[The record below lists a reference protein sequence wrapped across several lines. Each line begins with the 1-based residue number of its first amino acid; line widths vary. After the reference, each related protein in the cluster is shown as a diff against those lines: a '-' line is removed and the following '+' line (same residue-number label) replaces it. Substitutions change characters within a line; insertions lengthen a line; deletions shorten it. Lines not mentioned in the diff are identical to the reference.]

1 MKCVKTI
8 FKDILLYAPNWSDE
22 QGNSYGCFSGFFVT
36 QNWDFKKKN
45 ILGTCLGKLRTTYT
59 TKKSNSIILI

>member
-22 QGNSYGCFSGFFVT
+22 QGTSYGCFSGFLSHKIEI
-36 QNWDFKKKN
+36 WRKIN
-45 ILGTCLGKLRTTYT
+45 ILGTSLGKSKTTHAA
-59 TKKSNSIILI
+59 KNPI